1 MVKDSTQS
9 RSSPP
14 PPSAAREARVIHLP
28 RNSGGGKL
36 FIVLLFSLLGLVCA
50 LAAADVA
57 NPPDLARYRAVSP
70 EVDARDGSLLRPFL
84 TKDGYWR
91 LATTP
96 RDVNARYLTLL
107 KTYEDKRFEEH
118 WGVDPIAVMRAAF
131 QFVGARRIVSGGS
144 TLTMQAARLLEPRP
158 RGIGAK
164 IIQMARALQLEER
177 YSKDQVLS
185 IYLTLAPFG
194 GNLEGV
200 RAASLSYFGKEP
212 SAIDLSQAALLVALP
227 QSPAKLR
234 PDRHGLA
241 AIAGRNKVLARMID
255 DNVVNRSDALVAE
268 REGVPSMR
276 LPMPIT
282 APHLSQRLH
291 LANKNN
297 ARIVTTVDSGLQA
310 AVERLASQEKNYQDE
325 GGSFAIVVVENKTRN
340 VLAYLGCTDYW
351 GKSGQ
356 IDLANR
362 PRSPGSALKPFIYG
376 LAFDDLILH
385 PSTMMED
392 APTTFGDY
400 APRDFEG
407 TFQGAVTARDAVRM
421 SLNIPAVMVLE
432 RIGPLRFTLALS
444 SAGARLAFP
453 AKSDVPSLPVALG
466 GLGIS
471 LADITMLY
479 SGIAD
484 GGIAKPLRF
493 IAVAPDGA
501 GHRLFG
507 PVAAYYLRDILDGVS
522 LPEGWAMGQGLLK
535 KRSIGFKTGTSYGY
549 RDAWSVGFS
558 NDYTVGVW
566 VGRAD
571 GAPSAG
577 RIGREAAAPILLKTF
592 ELLPPDKQPDPSPP
606 SGTIVA
612 QSTDQ
617 LPQGLRVFTREAAAP
632 PPPKE
637 TNIPAPSI
645 SFPPNGATVPLPE
658 ADAREKTILLK
669 ADGGREPLTWLVNG
683 QIVGSFDRFQPALYA
698 PSGEGVAKITVV
710 DASGRSD
717 SAEVRFKHVH

>member
-1 MVKDSTQS
+1 MRRLRDILICG
-9 RSSPP
+9 
-14 PPSAAREARVIHLP
+14 AFAI
-28 RNSGGGKL
+28 
-36 FIVLLFSLLGLVCA
+36 LGTACA
-50 LAAADVA
+50 LAAADQS
-57 NPPDLARYRAVSP
+57 NPPDLSRYGAVSP
-70 EVDARDGSLLRPFL
+70 EVDARGGELLRPFL

-96 RDVNARYLTLL
+96 HDVNDRYLQIL
-107 KTYEDKRFEEH
+107 KTYEDKRFDEH
-118 WGVDPIAVMRAAF
+118 WGVDPIAIMRAAL
-131 QFVGARRIVSGGS
+131 QLVGAGGHIVSGGS
-144 TLTMQAARLLEPRP
+144 TLTMQAARLLEPQKS
-158 RGIGAK
+158 RGIGVK
-164 IIQMARALQLEER
+164 IFQMARALQLEER
-177 YSKDQVLS
+177 YSKDQILS

-212 SAIDLSQAALLVALP
+212 RAIDLSQAALLVALP
-227 QSPAKLR
+227 QSPAKHR

-241 AIAGRNKVLARMID
+241 AIAGRNKVLSRMVDEGVITPG
-255 DNVVNRSDALVAE
+255 DAAVAE

-276 LPMPIT
+276 LPMPIV

-297 ARIVTTVDSGLQA
+297 PRIVTTIDYGLQT
-310 AVERLASQEKNYQDE
+310 AVERLAAQEKNYLDD
-325 GGSFAIVVVENKTRN
+325 GGSFAVVVVENKTRD
-340 VLAYLGCTDYW
+340 VLAYLGGTDYW

-385 PSTMMED
+385 PSSMMED
-392 APTTFGDY
+392 EPTVFGDY

-407 TFQGAVTARDAVRM
+407 TFQGAVTARDALRE
-421 SLNIPAVMVLE
+421 SLNVPAVMVLE

-444 SAGARLAFP
+444 NAGAHLAFP
-453 AKSDVPSLPVALG
+453 AKEDTPSLPVALG

-479 SGIAD
+479 TGIAD
-484 GGIAKPLRF
+484 AGTAERLRF
-493 IAVAPDGA
+493 IATAPDGDR
-501 GHRLFG
+501 HRLFG

-522 LPEGWAMGQGLLK
+522 LPEGWAMGQGL
-535 KRSIGFKTGTSYGY
+535 KRRTVGFKTGTSYGF

-558 NDYTVGVW
+558 NDYTIGVW

-592 ELLPPDKQPDPSPP
+592 ELLPPDKRPDPAPP
-606 SGTIVA
+606 AGTIEA
-612 QSTDQ
+612 RTTEQ
-617 LPQGLRVFTREAAAP
+617 LPQGLRIFTREAAP
-632 PPPKE
+632 PPQPRE
-637 TNIPAPSI
+637 VNIPAPTI
-645 SFPPNGATVPLPE
+645 SFPPNGATVPLPDV
-658 ADAREKTILLK
+658 DAKDKTIVLK

-683 QIVGSFDRFQPALYA
+683 QVVGSFDRFQPALYA
-698 PSGEGVAKITVV
+698 PVGEGFAKITVV

>member
-1 MVKDSTQS
+1 VD
-9 RSSPP
+9 P
-14 PPSAAREARVIHLP
+14 
-28 RNSGGGKL
+28 
-36 FIVLLFSLLGLVCA
+36 
-50 LAAADVA
+50 VA
-57 NPPDLARYRAVSP
+57 MMRAV
-70 EVDARDGSLLRPFL
+70 LQL
-84 TKDGYWR
+84 
-91 LATTP
+91 
-96 RDVNARYLTLL
+96 
-107 KTYEDKRFEEH
+107 
-118 WGVDPIAVMRAAF
+118 
-131 QFVGARRIVSGGS
+131 VGAGGHIVSGGS

-164 IIQMARALQLEER
+164 IFQMARALQLEER
-177 YSKDQVLS
+177 YSKDQILS

-212 SAIDLSQAALLVALP
+212 RAIDLSEAALLVALP
-227 QSPAKLR
+227 QSPARLR
-234 PDRHGLA
+234 PDRHGLR
-241 AIAGRNKVLARMID
+241 AIAGRNKVLSRMVDEKVITPG
-255 DNVVNRSDALVAE
+255 DAAVAE

-276 LPMPIT
+276 LPMPIV
-282 APHLSQRLH
+282 APHLSQHLH
-291 LANKNN
+291 LTNKNN
-297 ARIVTTVDSGLQA
+297 LRIVTTIDYGLQT
-310 AVERLASQEKNYQDE
+310 AVERLAAQEKNYLDD
-325 GGSFAIVVVENKTRN
+325 GGSFAAVVVENKTRD
-340 VLAYLGCTDYW
+340 VLAYLGGTDYW

-385 PSTMMED
+385 PSSMMQD
-392 APTTFGDY
+392 MPTIFGDY

-407 TFQGAVTARDAVRM
+407 TFQGAVTARDALRM

-432 RIGPLRFTLALS
+432 RVGPLRFTLALS
-444 SAGARLAFP
+444 NAGAHLAFP
-453 AKSDVPSLPVALG
+453 AKEDTPSLPVALG

-479 SGIAD
+479 AGIANA
-484 GGIAKPLRF
+484 GVAEPLRF
-493 IAVAPDGA
+493 IASVPDGA
-501 GHRLFG
+501 KHRLFG
-507 PVAAYYLRDILDGVS
+507 PVAAYYLRQILDGVS

-535 KRSIGFKTGTSYGY
+535 KRTIGFKTGTSYGF

-558 NDYTVGVW
+558 NDYTIGVW

-592 ELLPPDKQPDPSPP
+592 ELLPPDKRPDPVPP
-606 SGTIVA
+606 AGTIVA

-632 PPPKE
+632 SPPRE

-645 SFPPNGATVPLPE
+645 SFPPNGATVPIPE
-658 ADAREKTILLK
+658 ADAKDKTIMLK

-683 QIVGSFDRFQPALYA
+683 QVVGSFDRFQPALYA

>member
-1 MVKDSTQS
+1 M
-9 RSSPP
+9 RW
-14 PPSAAREARVIHLP
+14 RESL
-28 RNSGGGKL
+28 
-36 FIVLLFSLLGLVCA
+36 IVTAFALLGLGAA
-50 LAAADVA
+50 LAAADRA
-57 NPPDLARYRAVSP
+57 NPPDLSRYRAVSP
-70 EVDARDGSLLRPFL
+70 EVDARNGSLLRPFL

-96 RDVNARYLTLL
+96 RDVNIRYLALL
-107 KTYEDKRFEEH
+107 KTYEDKRFDEH
-118 WGVDPIAVMRAAF
+118 WGVDPFAIMRAAL
-131 QFVGARRIVSGGS
+131 QFAGARRIVSGGS
-144 TLTMQAARLLEPRP
+144 TLTMQAARLLEQRP

-164 IIQMARALQLEER
+164 VIQMARALQLEER
-177 YSKDQVLS
+177 YSKDQILS

-212 SAIDLSQAALLVALP
+212 RALDLSEAALLVALP

-234 PDRHGLA
+234 PDRHGIA
-241 AIAGRNKVLARMID
+241 AIAGRNKVLARMTD
-255 DNVVNRSDALVAE
+255 ENVVSRSDAAVAE

-276 LPMPIT
+276 LAMPII

-291 LANKNN
+291 RANPQST
-297 ARIVTTVDSGLQA
+297 RIVTTIDASLQN
-310 AVERLASQEKNYQDE
+310 AVERLSTQEKSYFED
-325 GGSFAIVVVENKTRN
+325 GGSFAVVVVENKTRN
-340 VLAYLGCTDYW
+340 VLAYLGGTDYW

-385 PSTMMED
+385 PSTMMQD
-392 APTTFGDY
+392 APTMFGDY

-407 TFQGAVTARDAVRM
+407 TFQGAVTARDALRM

-444 SAGARLAFP
+444 NAGARLAFP
-453 AKSDVPSLPVALG
+453 TKGDAPSLPVALG

-479 SGIAD
+479 TGIAD
-484 GGIAKPLRF
+484 SGAVKPLRF
-493 IAVAPDGA
+493 VASAPDGA
-501 GHRLFG
+501 SHRIFG
-507 PVAAYYLRDILDGVS
+507 PVPAYYLRDILTGVS

-535 KRSIGFKTGTSYGY
+535 KRTIGFKTGTSYGF

-558 NDYTVGVW
+558 NDYTIGVW

-592 ELLPPDKQPDPSPP
+592 ELLPPDKRPDPAPP
-606 SGTIVA
+606 AGAILA

-617 LPQGLRVFTREAAAP
+617 LPQGLRAFTREAAP
-632 PPPKE
+632 PPAPRE

-658 ADAREKTILLK
+658 SGSRDKTIMLK

-683 QIVGSFDRFQPALYA
+683 QVVGSFDKFQPALYA
-698 PSGEGVAKITVV
+698 PGGEGVAKITVV